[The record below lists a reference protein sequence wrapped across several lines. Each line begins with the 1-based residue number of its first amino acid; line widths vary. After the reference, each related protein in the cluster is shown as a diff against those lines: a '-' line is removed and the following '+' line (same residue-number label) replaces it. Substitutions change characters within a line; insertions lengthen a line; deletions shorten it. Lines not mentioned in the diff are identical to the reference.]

1 MKNQSKFDKRIII
14 KIIAIVNLQG
24 VQFQKFDVSMYQI
37 SYSDITDFL
46 NFYGGSSFTP

>member
-37 SYSDITDFL
+37 SYITDFL